1 MERKAMV
8 ISTVITIIIWF
19 PFMIRQI
26 KRGGYKRKG
35 DIIIEEAEK
44 AGRIVEATL
53 KWKRFS
59 YGEYGHP
66 DPRIRSDTWLFAYQY
81 TINGKKYTYRSTS
94 WEMPPDTIT
103 LYYPAGKPGK
113 AIPRGNFVIGAK
125 PIILVL
131 LPILVW
137 MFVYH
142 MLNIY
147 FSL

>member
-1 MERKAMV
+1 MILSM
-8 ISTVITIIIWF
+8 IITLLIWF
-19 PFMIRQI
+19 PFMMIQL
-26 KRGGYKRKG
+26 KCGGYKHKG
-35 DIIIEEAEK
+35 DIIVEEADA
-44 AGRIVEATL
+44 AGRTVEGHL
-53 KWKRFS
+53 KWKR
-59 YGEYGHP
+59 YAPGEPNHP
-66 DPRIRSDTWLFAYQY
+66 DRHKREGTWLFAYRY
-81 TINGKKYTYRSTS
+81 ELNGKKYTYRSTS
-94 WEMPPDTIT
+94 WEIPPDTIT